1 MKLKNSFPVNSEI
14 ECKKKKNEIEV
25 YEVKMSTKLEDTDV
39 DNEVKKCME
48 TPVNHLI
55 SVIKDKSWASIVGI
69 DYFSD
74 AEVETENEI
83 ESDDSSSFGLE
94 TLFDEVCLNDKNELP
109 SQSFNKES
117 HDSVL
122 NVTSNQGNTGKNEK
136 MNYCQK
142 LRSWWKRGKSVCCQI
157 LLRCVPCAKKKTKS
171 STA

>member
-1 MKLKNSFPVNSEI
+1 MELKNSVLGNSETK
-14 ECKKKKNEIEV
+14 CKKINEIEV
-25 YEVKMSTKLEDTDV
+25 YEVKKSTKLKDTV
-39 DNEVKKCME
+39 DNEVEKCTE

-74 AEVETENEI
+74 AGIETESEI

-94 TLFDEVCLNDKNELP
+94 TLFNEVPLNDKNELP
-109 SQSFNKES
+109 SQSFNKEF

-122 NVTSNQGNTGKNEK
+122 NVTSNQGSTGKNQK

-157 LLRCVPCAKKKTKS
+157 LLRCVPCAKQKTKG